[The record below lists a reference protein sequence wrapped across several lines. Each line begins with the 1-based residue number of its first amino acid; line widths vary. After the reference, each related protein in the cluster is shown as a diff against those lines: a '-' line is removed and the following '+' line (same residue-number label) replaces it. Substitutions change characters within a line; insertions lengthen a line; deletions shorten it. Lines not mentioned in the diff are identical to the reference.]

1 MKHDFPF
8 SDHYTEAPVSL
19 LKLLCHSYNLANG
32 QHYIE
37 YHFGDGKVLP
47 DTLPPNCTRQN
58 LISHLLQQ
66 VDSLRAME
74 QAQAA
79 IIDDE

>member
-1 MKHDFPF
+1 M
-8 SDHYTEAPVSL
+8 TTLAL
-19 LKLLCHSYNLANG
+19 LSHSYNLASG
-32 QHYIE
+32 QHYVE
-37 YHFGDGKVLP
+37 FHFSDGKILA
-47 DTLPPNCTRQN
+47 DKLPPDCTRQN

-74 QAQAA
+74 QEQAP

>member
-1 MKHDFPF
+1 MKQDFPF
-8 SDHYTEAPVSL
+8 TDHTEEPVSILTL
-19 LKLLCHSYNLANG
+19 LSHSYNLASG
-32 QHYIE
+32 QHYVE
-37 YHFGDGKVLP
+37 FHFSDGKVLA
-47 DTLPPNCTRQN
+47 DKLPPDCTRQN